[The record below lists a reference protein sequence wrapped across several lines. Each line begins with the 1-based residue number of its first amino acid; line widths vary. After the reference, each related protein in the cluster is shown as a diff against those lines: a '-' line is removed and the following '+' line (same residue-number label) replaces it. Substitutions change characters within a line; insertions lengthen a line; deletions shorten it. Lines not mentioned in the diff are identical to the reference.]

1 MGGRA
6 TPFDNNPIL
15 LGQWSIFLRYNCP
28 LVSPLLH
35 KPLEDV
41 RNNEVITKLKRF
53 ANPFKRILEELE
65 VMTDDAF
72 GIALGPETDLSFEQ
86 QDRHGVALYMTY
98 PNASTTNTD
107 WTTQLCTTLKH
118 ANFGIIFMYGSVY
131 ENMVRVV
138 VGLVHGSGS
147 AVTPFGVAKLIT
159 TRVLLQP
166 SYYVPTFVLFSAPLL
181 GIALA
186 HASLGR
192 ISESPEKDVFDP
204 FNGDLGYEWLAMA
217 VELVRHT
224 AHGRLI
230 RQFVSRVAEPKK
242 QADIRDEH
250 EKAVRPYGIDFKYDQ
265 RKFELEW
272 SQSAQLAMAASV
284 LLQVVVFLFR
294 MCVLST
300 ETL

>member
-6 TPFDNNPIL
+6 TPFDSNPIL
-15 LGQWSIFLRYNCP
+15 LDQWSIFLRYNCP
-28 LVSPLLH
+28 RVSPFLH

-65 VMTDDAF
+65 VMMSDALVQHPPLVLTSF
-72 GIALGPETDLSFEQ
+72 DL
-86 QDRHGVALYMTY
+86 QDRQGVALYMTY
-98 PNASTTNTD
+98 PNASTGIDD
-107 WTTQLCTTLKH
+107 WTTQLRTTLENVK
-118 ANFGIIFMYGSVY
+118 FRIIFMYGSVY
-131 ENMVRVV
+131 ENVVRVV
-138 VGLVHGSGS
+138 VGLVHGSGTR
-147 AVTPFGVAKLIT
+147 VTPFGVAKLIT
-159 TRVLLQP
+159 TRVLCQP
-166 SYYVPTFVLFSAPLL
+166 SYYVPTFVLVSAPLL

-204 FNGDLGYEWLAMA
+204 FNGDLGYEWLATV

-224 AHGRLI
+224 AHGRPI

-250 EKAVRPYGIDFKYDQ
+250 EKAVRPYGINFKYDQ

-284 LLQVVVFLFR
+284 LLQVAVYVFSPFLR
-294 MCVLST
+294 ACSVC
-300 ETL
+300 